1 MLYFDRI
8 DISDIDVNQTTASKK
23 YDICHYW
30 YFAEKG
36 FKFHLNV
43 CNGFYDALMMSK
55 NLSNIVILK
64 IRCDDYHCIIS
75 GTGKNEVVNLLQNV
89 TLIEKT
95 GILQNKIFVQQV

>member
-1 MLYFDRI
+1 
-8 DISDIDVNQTTASKK
+8 
-23 YDICHYW
+23 
-30 YFAEKG
+30 
-36 FKFHLNV
+36 
-43 CNGFYDALMMSK
+43 MMSI
-55 NLSNIVILK
+55 NLNNIVILK